1 MEQLAVIV
9 DVLVLQGKDEQAL
22 ANRIL
27 HTVLNAFRI
36 AAIVETERRLL
47 QDVEQL
53 LDFAQQ
59 QRTTVRTDGA
69 TVKISREDAATT
81 RLNQIPL
88 PVTGCREKVAL
99 YLLFKVLI
107 TQRLKVNITTFCNP
121 WMRYSAQEF
130 ALSFLSDLASLT

>member
-1 MEQLAVIV
+1 MAQLAVIV
-9 DVLVLQGKDEQAL
+9 DVLVLQGKDEHAL

-36 AAIVETERRLL
+36 AAIIETECQLL

-69 TVKISREDAATT
+69 TVKISLEDAATT

-88 PVTGCREKVAL
+88 PVTGCR
-99 YLLFKVLI
+99 
-107 TQRLKVNITTFCNP
+107 
-121 WMRYSAQEF
+121 
-130 ALSFLSDLASLT
+130 